1 MRPGPRI
8 QASIDL
14 LDAIDAGGDAADR
27 LVAAYFRRRRY
38 AGSKDRAAITELVY
52 AVLRRRAW
60 LEWRLANAGA
70 GVQGARLTV
79 IAQLADGGVGDG
91 DITALFDGSDHA
103 PAPLTLE
110 ESAIVQL
117 LRRPPSGSPP
127 PSVAGNYP
135 GWLHDAL
142 ESRFGNGLA
151 TEMAALNDRA
161 PLDLRVNSLKSSRSA
176 VLAQL
181 IDEGFDAQPTPFAR
195 EGIRLVGARRID
207 VHPLYREGVIE
218 IQDEGSQIVA
228 ALVDAEPGERVVD
241 YCAGAGGKAL
251 ALSAAMRGQG
261 EIIACDTGAARLRNM
276 GPRLARAGAENIR
289 VWSLE
294 EGELEVMADR
304 VLLDV
309 PCSGTGA
316 WRRRPEARWHLSQEK
331 FSNYSKL
338 QDELLVKGATVTAPN
353 GVLVYATCSV
363 LEVEGADRIDT
374 FLDRTAGFEVVDVDP
389 LWPRVLDG
397 ERPDQ
402 GRFVNLSPASSNTD
416 GFFIAILRRSA

>member
-14 LDAIDAGGDAADR
+14 LDAIYAGGDAADR

-79 IAQLADGGVGDG
+79 IAQLADGGVGDAY
-91 DITALFDGSDHA
+91 IAALFDGSDHA
-103 PAPLTLE
+103 PAPLALE
-110 ESAIVQL
+110 ESAIIQL
-117 LRRPPSGSPP
+117 LRQPPSGSPP

-135 GWLHDAL
+135 GWLHHAL

-195 EGIRLVGARRID
+195 EGIRLVEARRID

-294 EGELEVMADR
+294 EGELQAMADR
-304 VLLDV
+304 ILLDV

-316 WRRRPEARWHLSQEK
+316 WRRCPEARWCLSQEK

-338 QDELLVKGATVTAPN
+338 QDDLLVKGAAITAPN

-374 FLDRTAGFEVVDVDP
+374 FLDRTAGFELVDVDP